1 MHFADPTLTLV
12 AAVSFILSYL
22 IGLKVGDKLG
32 VKTLWPSVVVTLVAF
47 FVRAE
52 SPPLSI
58 ASIAAISVVHF
69 CVACLTVL
77 ILRNT
82 APRVKQS

>member
-12 AAVSFILSYL
+12 AGVSFILSYL
-22 IGLKVGDKLG
+22 VGLKVAAKLG
-32 VKTLWPSVVVTLVAF
+32 RLTLYPSLLFTLVGFA
-47 FVRAE
+47 VRAE
-52 SPPLSI
+52 SPPLSV
-58 ASIAAISVVHF
+58 ASIAAISLVHF

-82 APRVKQS
+82 RPVK